1 MAGVDSD
8 LLLVIGII
16 VGGFAIPAALS
27 AISDTRP
34 PRAAA
39 VAFVIGGGLILAAF
53 MTKQGGYSAA
63 TIPEAF
69 IRVIARILN

>member
-8 LLLVIGII
+8 LLLVIGMI
-16 VGGFAIPAALS
+16 VGGFAIPAVLS
-27 AISDTRP
+27 AMSDSRP

-53 MTKQGGYSAA
+53 MTRPGGYSSGQ
-63 TIPEAF
+63 IPEAF
-69 IRVIARILN
+69 IRVIARFLN

>member
-16 VGGFAIPAALS
+16 VGGFAIPAVLS
-27 AISDTRP
+27 AMSDSRS

-39 VAFVIGGGLILAAF
+39 VAFVIGGGLVLAAF
-53 MTKQGGYSAA
+53 MTKPGGYSADM
-63 TIPEAF
+63 IPEAF
-69 IRVIARILN
+69 IRVIARFLN